1 MPLITSVRIHAAK
14 SLLGVRNKIS
24 FIACELGIP
33 DIRASRLATACSE
46 VARDLLRRNISPTI
60 SISLSDKEH
69 KQLKITFSP
78 WNESMD
84 QKTICQLY
92 APLVDSI
99 QQGEASLIYYQQL
112 DSRIRTDKESCAQLR
127 EKMRSMVVPTRA
139 ELEMQA
145 THDALTHLL
154 NRYALEQGF
163 SEELAR
169 ARRYK
174 FPLSVLIMDIDL
186 FKRVND
192 TYGHH
197 AGDACLVALGAMMLS
212 VSRKQDIAARFGG
225 EEFVLVLPHTRPDE
239 ALLLADRFRKLIESS
254 PVHYENK
261 AINITISIGISGFE
275 QAPDIN
281 SKQLLELADQAL
293 YEAKETGRN
302 RVCTKLPSAVITEN
316 APK

>member
-1 MPLITSVRIHAAK
+1 MPLITSIRIHAAK
-14 SLLGVRNKIS
+14 SLLAVRNKMS
-24 FIACELGIP
+24 FIASELGIP

-127 EKMRSMVVPTRA
+127 EKMRSMVIPTRA

-197 AGDACLVALGAMMLS
+197 AGDACLLALGAMMLS

-275 QAPDIN
+275 QATDIS

-302 RVCTKLPSAVITEN
+302 RVCVKLVDTVG
-316 APK
+316 